1 MISLFMVEIQIQ
13 PKVERGKNDFFH
25 FFRKEREEEQARLV
39 GPEEG
44 KGGALQRGRGTLS
57 AQQILRN
64 CPGLCASGLL
74 RVALENRPG
83 SRT

>member
-1 MISLFMVEIQIQ
+1 MFMVEIQIQ

-44 KGGALQRGRGTLS
+44 KGGALQRGCYCLTIVFLTITS
-57 AQQILRN
+57 IKVDA
-64 CPGLCASGLL
+64 
-74 RVALENRPG
+74 
-83 SRT
+83 